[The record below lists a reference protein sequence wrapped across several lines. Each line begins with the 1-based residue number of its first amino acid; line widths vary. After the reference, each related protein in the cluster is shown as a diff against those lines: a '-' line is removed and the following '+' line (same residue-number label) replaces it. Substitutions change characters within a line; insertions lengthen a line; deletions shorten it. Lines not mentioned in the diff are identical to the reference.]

1 MAQESDLF
9 AKVQTVCAFLII
21 NVCMFFG
28 KESSENFTI
37 GQLECESC
45 LYKVGQYIAMPR
57 YVNSELSWISIPF
70 GSAYTNTDKVKQK
83 KISLFVWLLCF
94 M

>member
-1 MAQESDLF
+1 MAQGSDLF

-45 LYKVGQYIAMPR
+45 LYKVGQYIAMP
-57 YVNSELSWISIPF
+57 
-70 GSAYTNTDKVKQK
+70 
-83 KISLFVWLLCF
+83 
-94 M
+94 